1 MEDGQDARCAILART
16 EPVAGTAPVA
26 AGWVC
31 VEQRGAW
38 PRSVDEHPDPSIRAL
53 HARASAVGWKLL
65 LIRRPGREPEGPTRV
80 LLADTSPAAPQV
92 TWLTVEGPAELDAI
106 VPGTTV
112 GEPFSGGM
120 LLVCT
125 HGRRDRCCALDGR
138 ALAVA
143 VRSIGEPDVW
153 ECSHLGGHRFA
164 PTALVLPTGYLY
176 GRIDVSGAVAA
187 GKAAGIGEVE
197 IGQCRGRTAWSPAG
211 QVAELAVREHTGL
224 RDAGALVV
232 APGDG
237 PEVLVT
243 AVDGSRWSVPVRQS
257 TSPARPASCGAA
269 PTPAVSW
276 YAGEP
281 VAV

>member
-1 MEDGQDARCAILART
+1 MADLTSRCAILARS

-26 AGWVC
+26 SGWVC

-38 PRSVDEHPDPSIRAL
+38 PRSVDDHPDPKIRAL
-53 HARASAVGWKLL
+53 HARAAEAGWKLL
-65 LIRRPGREPEGPTRV
+65 LIRRPGRTEPGPTRV
-80 LLADTSPAAPQV
+80 LLADTSPAAPRL
-92 TWLTVEGPAELDAI
+92 TTLTVDGPDGLAAI
-106 VPGTTV
+106 VPGRTV
-112 GEPFSGGM
+112 GDDYPGGV

-138 ALAVA
+138 ALAAA

-176 GRIDVSGAVAA
+176 GRIDVAGAVAA
-187 GKAAGIGEVE
+187 GKAAGLGEVE
-197 IGQCRGRTAWSPAG
+197 LGRCRGRSAWSPAG
-211 QVAELAVREHTGL
+211 QVAELAVRELTGL
-224 RDAGALVV
+224 RDAAALTV

-243 AVDGSRWSVPVRQS
+243 AGDGTRWSVPVRR
-257 TSPARPASCGAA
+257 TTGPARPASCGTD
-269 PTPAVSW
+269 PTPVTSW
-276 YAGEP
+276 HAGTP
-281 VAV
+281 VRLH